1 MLILS
6 LDSSVLIAESGRNDV
21 CLFVCS
27 VVVVFLGFR
36 PLSYDSVASCL
47 GSMIKD
53 GVLLVEHLC
62 LKKYETAN

>member
-1 MLILS
+1 MPQTPLAARAPGARVPTLIL
-6 LDSSVLIAESGRNDV
+6 
-21 CLFVCS
+21 
-27 VVVVFLGFR
+27 
-36 PLSYDSVASCL
+36 PLLRHCSVASCL